1 MSIKPDYFT
10 LDTLLQKRL
19 FRIPN
24 YQRAY
29 SWETKQRKALFDDI
43 QKLKELKSH
52 SNNRHH
58 FMATVVCLN
67 TNKEEHKGSEP
78 SLCHHRR
85 PRSRKDNYPGGI
97 GGTGISVCA

>member
-29 SWETKQRKALFDDI
+29 SWETKQRKDLFDDV
-43 QKLKELKSH
+43 QKLKKFKSY
-52 SNNRHH
+52 NNDRHH
-58 FMATVVCLN
+58 FMATVVCLK
-67 TNKEEHKGSEP
+67 TNKKEE
-78 SLCHHRR
+78 
-85 PRSRKDNYPGGI
+85 I
-97 GGTGISVCA
+97 GADEFGVWVICKRCQNKSG